1 MSPEKKRARLSPSR
15 ELSAEEKN
23 EQFQR
28 GVLNMMQLHPSGHV
42 LAQRVFERMPLEGFV
57 DMKKVLL
64 PEDGHGY
71 DGLLSFDLCE
81 GSASNFLSKLKFFNL
96 LQ

>member
-71 DGLLSFDLCE
+71 DGLISFDLCE
-81 GSASNFLSKLKFFNL
+81 GSASKVLSKLKFFNL